1 MNEEVVKNVSSELAS
16 NAIDYGF
23 GKLAISVGFPK
34 IAFLTPLAKGII
46 LGLFENCFNDYKQR
60 VLSISENNKLE
71 KATRIALQT
80 FKELADNDQVE
91 PAIMKIDE
99 AYLNYAFEVAE
110 HATLESIRQSELGKV
125 DIIGRYYGGQFYKGN
140 LDWQDMHQMITMVGM
155 LTFRQLVLIRL
166 IVDGFPSL
174 DKDLYVS
181 NPSACVE
188 INRLLDYGIWKTNG
202 AAFGVNDSGAIQLK
216 QLELTDYA
224 KQVNEAL
231 MLERLSR
238 DEIMRTIESLR
249 LSSDGTPQKIVT
261 LDEYMKGRQ
270 WGSLKVDNGAL
281 IINGGGAE
289 IA

>member
-1 MNEEVVKNVSSELAS
+1 MNEIINKNVSTELVS
-16 NAIDYGF
+16 DAIDYSF
-23 GKLAISVGFPK
+23 EMLALSVGFPK

-60 VLSISENNKLE
+60 VLSISENRKLE
-71 KATRIALQT
+71 KATKIALQT
-80 FKELADNDQVE
+80 FKELADKDHIE
-91 PAIMKIDE
+91 PSVKRIDE
-99 AYLNYAFEVAE
+99 AYLDYAFEVAE
-110 HATLESIRQSELGKV
+110 HATIESIRQSEVGKV

-166 IVDGFPSL
+166 IVEGFPSL
-174 DKDLYVS
+174 NKDLYVS

-231 MLERLSR
+231 MLDRLSN

-270 WGSLKVDNGAL
+270 WGSLKVENGAL
-281 IINGGGAE
+281 IINGGEAE
-289 IA
+289 KT

>member
-1 MNEEVVKNVSSELAS
+1 MNEGIIKSISSELAS
-16 NAIDYGF
+16 NAIDYSF
-23 GKLAISVGFPK
+23 EKLALSVGFSK
-34 IAFLTPLAKGII
+34 IAFLTPLAKGIV

-60 VLSISENNKLE
+60 VLSISENKKLE
-71 KATRIALQT
+71 KATKIALQT

-91 PAIMKIDE
+91 PSVMRIDE
-99 AYLNYAFEVAE
+99 AYIDYAFEVAE
-110 HATLESIRQSELGKV
+110 HATIESIRQSELGKV

-166 IVDGFPSL
+166 IVEGFPSL

-202 AAFGVNDSGAIQLK
+202 AAFGINDSGAIQLK
-216 QLELTDYA
+216 QLVHTDYA

-231 MLERLSR
+231 MLERLTR
-238 DEIMRTIESLR
+238 DDILRTVESLH
-249 LSSDGTPQKIVT
+249 LSFDGTPQQIVT
-261 LDEYMKGRQ
+261 MDEYRKSRE
-270 WGSLKVDNGAL
+270 WGSFEVNDGVLK
-281 IINGGGAE
+281 INSGGA
-289 IA
+289 ANT